1 MSDINHLHDRCIPEP
16 NSGCWLWLGAIG
28 AGGYGVA
35 GKPRMRLP
43 RAAHR
48 RSWHLFHG
56 PIPDGMHVLHKCDV
70 RSCVNPEHLFL
81 GTHQDNMAD
90 RDKKGRQAKGER
102 VFVPVKNGYR
112 NGRAKV
118 SSEDIEAIRVAEG
131 SQVSI
136 GRRFGLSQ
144 PQVSKIKL
152 RQSWGE

>member
-1 MSDINHLHDRCIPEP
+1 
-16 NSGCWLWLGAIG
+16 
-28 AGGYGVA
+28 
-35 GKPRMRLP
+35 
-43 RAAHR
+43 
-48 RSWHLFHG
+48 
-56 PIPDGMHVLHKCDV
+56 MHVLHKCDV

-90 RDKKGRQAKGER
+90 RDKKGRQAKGDR

-131 SQVSI
+131 SQLSI